1 MKEVYVT
8 LYELELK
15 ELKSIEP
22 TQVLIYDSLTANY
35 SVELSTQ
42 IANRSK
48 FKDSDRFHIFAFAE
62 PKINGENYDI

>member
-15 ELKSIEP
+15 ELKKIEP
-22 TQVLIYDSLTANY
+22 TQVLVYDSLTANY
-35 SVELSTQ
+35 SVEFSTQ

-48 FKDSDRFHIFAFAE
+48 FKDSNRFHLFAFTE
-62 PKINGENYDI
+62 PKINGESYDI